1 MGGGGTLT
9 VGHLGWLKQDP
20 RLARLCRGRRGGQ
33 GNDDPAVQG
42 RAGQQLNLALH
53 GAHLLVKSDSVVGWE
68 VVQRLRSDLRDD
80 V

>member
-1 MGGGGTLT
+1 MGGGTTLI

-42 RAGQQLNLALH
+42 RAGQQLSLALH
-53 GAHLLVKSDSVVGWE
+53 GTRLLAKSDSVVGWGVCSKAE
-68 VVQRLRSDLRDD
+68 V
-80 V
+80 